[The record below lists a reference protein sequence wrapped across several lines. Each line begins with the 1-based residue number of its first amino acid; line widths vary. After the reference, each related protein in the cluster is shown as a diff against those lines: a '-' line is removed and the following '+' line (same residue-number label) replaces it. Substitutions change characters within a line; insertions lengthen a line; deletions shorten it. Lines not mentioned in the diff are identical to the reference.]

1 MKKEIYFDTKVKAFL
16 DIMCEPSDSV
26 ASCDACVSRAFGV
39 IAEEADLVG
48 VKLTT
53 EMAKSKV
60 LPDGAYHETGF
71 GKVDASAPTYTFTYD
86 LVNGI
91 HCVITLYAAEE
102 SAFSPNALSVLD
114 LAFREVAYKYNRVN
128 AQQLIYRIVNTD
140 LFTGVLNQNAFMQ
153 KAAML
158 LHRGIVADYSVLFFN
173 IHNFKYVNKVFP
185 YAEGDIILTKYA
197 QMVQGFLQEEE
208 YLARLGGDNFVMLVH
223 AERMH
228 AMIDQLQHC
237 RVYHKALGK
246 EKEFLLGATI
256 GASEL
261 AGITSPRDVM
271 LRASVAYQVAR
282 ANGAGSLAF
291 FSEELHRRMMARQS
305 VLSDFLPALAAGEF
319 VAYYQPKVDIASRR
333 VCGAEALVR
342 WIHEGG
348 VVSPGDFVPILEQEG
363 AICQLDYYILEQV
376 CMFQKRRREA
386 GEPIVCISV
395 NFSRR
400 HLDDEDLAEHI
411 VSVID
416 RYNIPHTDIEIEIT
430 ESEDF
435 QNYEKITSLV
445 DRLREN
451 GIGTSMDDFGTGFS
465 SLNMIRKVDLS
476 VIKID
481 RSFIPREEEYEERK
495 KDEIMFEEL
504 VSLIR
509 QLGKHIVVEGVETK
523 SQLAY
528 VASAGCS
535 VIQGYVFDQP
545 LPEEEFAAR
554 IAQVYE

>member
-1 MKKEIYFDTKVKAFL
+1 MKKETYFDANVKAFL
-16 DIMCEPSDSV
+16 DIMHEPSDGI
-26 ASCDACVSRAFGV
+26 ASCDASVARAFAV
-39 IAEEADLVG
+39 IAEDAGLIGMSV
-48 VKLTT
+48 VT
-53 EMAKSKV
+53 ETPKSKV
-60 LPDGAYHETGF
+60 FPDGAHHETGF
-71 GKVDASAPTYTFTYD
+71 GKILPNAPTHTFTYD
-86 LVNGI
+86 LLNEI
-91 HCVITLYAAEE
+91 HCAVTLYAADE
-102 SAFSPNALSVLD
+102 SAFLPEALDVLD
-114 LAFREVAYKYNRVN
+114 FLFCELAYKYNREN
-128 AQQLIYRIVNTD
+128 TQKLIYRILNTD

-153 KAAML
+153 MAAML
-158 LHRGIVADYSVLFFN
+158 LQKGLICNYSVLFFN

-185 YAEGDIILTKYA
+185 YAEGDVILIKYA
-197 QMVQGFLQEEE
+197 NLVQSFLQKEEAV
-208 YLARLGGDNFVMLVH
+208 ARLGGDNFVMLVH
-223 AERMH
+223 TARTQE
-228 AMIDQLQHC
+228 IIEQLQHC
-237 RVYHKALGK
+237 RIYHKALGK

-256 GASEL
+256 GAAEL
-261 AGITSPRDVM
+261 AGISTPRDVM
-271 LRASVAYQVAR
+271 LRASIAYQVAR

-291 FSEELHRRMMARQS
+291 YSEELHKHMMERQS
-305 VLSDFLPALAAGEF
+305 VLSNFLPALALGEF
-319 VAYYQPKVDIASRR
+319 IAYYQPKVDIKTRR

-342 WIHEGG
+342 WVHEGK
-348 VVSPGDFVPILEQEG
+348 VISPAMFVPVLEQED
-363 AICQLDYYILEQV
+363 AICQLDYYILEKV
-376 CMFQKRRREA
+376 CAFQKKRLEA

-400 HLDDEDLAEHI
+400 HLDEEDLAEHI

-416 RYNIPHTDIEIEIT
+416 SYGINHAFIEIEIT

-445 DRLREN
+445 EQLRKS

-509 QLGKHIVVEGVETK
+509 QLGKRIVVEGVETK
-523 SQLAY
+523 SQLDY

-535 VIQGYVFDQP
+535 VIQGFVFDKP
-545 LPEEEFAAR
+545 LPGEEFAAR
-554 IAQVYE
+554 ISQVYE

>member
-1 MKKEIYFDTKVKAFL
+1 MKKETYFDANVKAFL
-16 DIMCEPSDSV
+16 DIMHEPSDGI
-26 ASCDACVSRAFGV
+26 ASCDASVARAFAV
-39 IAEEADLVG
+39 IAEDAGLIGMSV
-48 VKLTT
+48 VT
-53 EMAKSKV
+53 ETPKSKV
-60 LPDGAYHETGF
+60 FPDGAHHETGF
-71 GKVDASAPTYTFTYD
+71 GKILPNAPTHTFTYD
-86 LVNGI
+86 LLNEI
-91 HCVITLYAAEE
+91 HCAVTLYAADE
-102 SAFSPNALSVLD
+102 SAFLPEALDVLD
-114 LAFREVAYKYNRVN
+114 FLFCELAYKYNREN
-128 AQQLIYRIVNTD
+128 TQKLIYRILNTD

-153 KAAML
+153 MAAML
-158 LHRGIVADYSVLFFN
+158 LQKGLICNYSVLFFN

-185 YAEGDIILTKYA
+185 YAEGDVILIKYA
-197 QMVQGFLQEEE
+197 NLVQSFLQKEEAV
-208 YLARLGGDNFVMLVH
+208 ARLGGDNFVMLVH
-223 AERMH
+223 TARTQE
-228 AMIDQLQHC
+228 IIEQLQHC
-237 RVYHKALGK
+237 RIYHKALGK

-256 GASEL
+256 GAAEL
-261 AGITSPRDVM
+261 AGISTPRDVM
-271 LRASVAYQVAR
+271 LRASIAYQVAR

-291 FSEELHRRMMARQS
+291 YSEELHKHMMERQS
-305 VLSDFLPALAAGEF
+305 VLSNFLPALALGEF
-319 VAYYQPKVDIASRR
+319 IAYYQPKVDIKTRR

-342 WIHEGG
+342 WVHEGK
-348 VVSPGDFVPILEQEG
+348 VISPAMFVPVLEQED
-363 AICQLDYYILEQV
+363 AICQLDYYILEKV
-376 CMFQKRRREA
+376 CAFQKKRLEA

-400 HLDDEDLAEHI
+400 HLDEEDLAEHI

-416 RYNIPHTDIEIEIT
+416 SYGINHAFIEIEIT

-445 DRLREN
+445 EQLRKS

-509 QLGKHIVVEGVETK
+509 QLGKRIVVEGVETK
-523 SQLAY
+523 SQLDY

-535 VIQGYVFDQP
+535 VIQGFVFDKP

-554 IAQVYE
+554 ISQVYE